1 MPKKN
6 EKNLVKHLKPRI
18 RRVMQGPIDVTS
30 SWRIFKIMGEFVS
43 GFEFLRQYGLAAT
56 FFGTA
61 RCLEKDK
68 LYQEAV
74 KLSQALS
81 RMGFAIITGGGPG
94 IMAAANQGAYEAKG
108 SSVGINIQLPYEQRV
123 NKYVKESR
131 AFHYFFTRK
140 VMLAYAS
147 EVYIF
152 FPGGFG
158 TLDEFFEILTLIQT
172 KKICRIP
179 VILFD
184 KGFWQPLI
192 NWIENR
198 LYKADKAIDKEDM
211 NIYYLVDNANEAIN
225 LVKKLIKKGKIVTEE
240 RPVEY
245 SEDQKIQK

>member
-1 MPKKN
+1 M
-6 EKNLVKHLKPRI
+6 
-18 RRVMQGPIDVTS
+18 
-30 SWRIFKIMGEFVS
+30 
-43 GFEFLRQYGLAAT
+43 
-56 FFGTA
+56 
-61 RCLEKDK
+61 
-68 LYQEAV
+68 
-74 KLSQALS
+74 
-81 RMGFAIITGGGPG
+81 
-94 IMAAANQGAYEAKG
+94 
-108 SSVGINIQLPYEQRV
+108 
-123 NKYVKESR
+123 
-131 AFHYFFTRK
+131 
-140 VMLAYAS
+140 
-147 EVYIF
+147 
-152 FPGGFG
+152 
-158 TLDEFFEILTLIQT
+158 TLIQT